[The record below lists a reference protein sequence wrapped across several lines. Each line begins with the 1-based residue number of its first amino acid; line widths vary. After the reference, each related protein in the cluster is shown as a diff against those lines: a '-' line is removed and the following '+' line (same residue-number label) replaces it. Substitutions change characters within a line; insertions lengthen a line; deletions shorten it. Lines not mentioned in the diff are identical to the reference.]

1 MRDTV
6 TEMVTYVIIL
16 VDFHEFHVLSAVS
29 PFILPLKM
37 SEFANFYVIIIVLNK
52 SYYLLSRIIL
62 HEI

>member
-29 PFILPLKM
+29 PFHLSFENVRVCKLLCDYNSVKQKLL
-37 SEFANFYVIIIVLNK
+37 FIV
-52 SYYLLSRIIL
+52 
-62 HEI
+62 